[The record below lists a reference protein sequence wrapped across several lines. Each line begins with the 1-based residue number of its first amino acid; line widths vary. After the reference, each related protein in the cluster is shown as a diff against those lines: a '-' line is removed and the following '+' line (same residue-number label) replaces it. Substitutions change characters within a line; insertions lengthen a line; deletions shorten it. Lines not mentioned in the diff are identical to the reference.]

1 MKASGVEREYG
12 GHRGES
18 GVDAE
23 LVGWRWYGY
32 GNMNRSQEDVIESQ
46 DVHTQA
52 DGTARVTFQAKEAGS
67 FHLRVTAETPEKRE
81 VNEISWIWV
90 SGAGENWWVGGQER
104 QIRMVAD
111 KKSYRVGDKA
121 RLLVM

>member
-67 FHLRVTAETPEKRE
+67 FHLRVTAEKPEERR
-81 VNEISWIWV
+81 VNAISWLRGTVAWDNTESFPPTPQV
-90 SGAGENWWVGGQER
+90 SP
-104 QIRMVAD
+104 
-111 KKSYRVGDKA
+111 
-121 RLLVM
+121 